1 MDKVAEDMVGE
12 LLVAAVRFAG
22 DDDDFSSGLD
32 VAVSI
37 ADGVLVE
44 HNVDLGLDVVSA
56 RKEGD
61 NNWMCSFR
69 ECQKWF
75 EN

>member
-1 MDKVAEDMVGE
+1 MEKVAEDVVGE
-12 LLVAAVRFAG
+12 LLVAAVGFAG
-22 DDDDFSSGLD
+22 DDDDFSSGLH

-37 ADGVLVE
+37 ANGVL
-44 HNVDLGLDVVSA
+44 DVISD

-75 EN
+75 ENCN

>member
-1 MDKVAEDMVGE
+1 MEKVAEDVVGE

-37 ADGVLVE
+37 ANGVLVE
-44 HNVDLGLDVVSA
+44 LGCRLRQA
-56 RKEGD
+56 G
-61 NNWMCSFR
+61 
-69 ECQKWF
+69 
-75 EN
+75 